1 MPGAALF
8 CLQDD
13 LHVRIK
19 RFRGFAHRLCPVT
32 CDNDGAVG
40 VKRLCRPHRMMQQR
54 GGPQGMQD
62 FRQAGIH
69 ARALSGRKDD
79 D

>member
-1 MPGAALF
+1 
-8 CLQDD
+8 
-13 LHVRIK
+13 
-19 RFRGFAHRLCPVT
+19 
-32 CDNDGAVG
+32 
-40 VKRLCRPHRMMQQR
+40 MMQQR

-62 FRQAGIH
+62 FRQVGIH